1 MRGAIFG
8 RTMRRRVL
16 VLAVLAAF
24 AVLPASLAACGG
36 RGGELTGTEERP
48 TVGAS
53 GDKGDAAGDLG
64 FPGFATKNTTRVGG
78 ADPVADAAGIA
89 RAVYPGPSVRTRPRV
104 VALVDARDWR
114 NGVAAAVLASPPLR
128 APILLSNG
136 ADLPTASRDALAAL
150 APTGSRE
157 AGNAQVIRV
166 GAVPRP
172 AGLRAAAIGGANP
185 FALARA
191 IDAYAATARGRTSDR
206 VVIASADDPGYAMPA
221 AAWAAKSGDPVLFV
235 HRNSVPPDTRAAL
248 TGHSQPKIYVLG
260 PPETISARVLA
271 ALSRLGRVTRVGSG
285 DAVRSS
291 IDFARFVDGSF
302 GWGVVD
308 PGHGI
313 VFARADRPLDAAAA
327 ALLSASGTYG
337 PLVLL
342 SNADRL
348 DKPIDDYL
356 LDIQPGY
363 RKDPV
368 RGVYNHGWLVGDD
381 RAISLGV
388 QSRIDSLLEITR
400 VTRRQPQSR
409 SQS

>member
-1 MRGAIFG
+1 
-8 RTMRRRVL
+8 MRRRVL
-16 VLAVLAAF
+16 VLAVLAAS

-260 PPETISARVLA
+260 PPETISERVLA

>member
-16 VLAVLAAF
+16 VLAVLAAS

-248 TGHSQPKIYVLG
+248 TGHSHPKIYVLG
-260 PPETISARVLA
+260 PPETISERVLA